1 MPLALIG
8 SANWHRKTVNGILL
22 LGTFRISP
30 FFWVALIMYKSI
42 SHFCCV
48 VCFILRRKSAWIL
61 NYMCCKYMYFWRWH
75 RIIDNVKTE
84 GVSFTGEYSGINESP
99 LNGNLKGGC
108 CSSKLSK
115 WSDCSLMFFL
125 TLLWFLVAISLCWLF
140 SWTWWR
146 GMRNCDDFMIRC
158 IRYDHSLEQ
167 QL

>member
-1 MPLALIG
+1 MLFSFYSNERMFLVQQTGIVKLYM
-8 SANWHRKTVNGILL
+8 SNLSGILL

-30 FFWVALIMYKSI
+30 FFWVALILYKNI

-61 NYMCCKYMYFWRWH
+61 NYMYCKYMYFWRWH
-75 RIIDNVKTE
+75 RIIDNVKSE

-115 WSDCSLMFFL
+115 WSDCSLMFFSDL
-125 TLLWFLVAISLCWLF
+125 TLISCGNFALLIVF
-140 SWTWWR
+140 VNLMKR
-146 GMRNCDDFMIRC
+146 DA
-158 IRYDHSLEQ
+158 
-167 QL
+167 

>member
-8 SANWHRKTVNGILL
+8 SANWHRKTVHGILL

-61 NYMCCKYMYFWRWH
+61 DYMYCKYMYFWRWH
-75 RIIDNVKTE
+75 RINDNVKSE

-99 LNGNLKGGC
+99 LNENLKGGC
-108 CSSKLSK
+108 CSSKLAK
-115 WSDCSLMFFL
+115 WWDCSLMFFFWPYFDF
-125 TLLWFLVAISLCWLF
+125 LWRFRSVDCF
-140 SWTWWR
+140 R
-146 GMRNCDDFMIRC
+146 E
-158 IRYDHSLEQ
+158 LEEEGCVIVTI
-167 QL
+167 LW